1 MTKIKSKPELE
12 RQVEELQK
20 ALRDKTSFEHSAA
33 QAELGGNYT
42 LVPIRNYG
50 DTTVSLE
57 YEYKGNKKVL
67 VLDTKDPKRLGA
79 IPIEVW
85 IELERTSKLVSDGY
99 IARTDLPITNPNVI
113 ENDEEFIK
121 SHGEV
126 EFTKKLSEMTNIHV
140 LLRLLRA
147 VEAMENK
154 SGKYLSAQ
162 TALKQRIFDVTET
175 FAWEKNEKT
184 GIDELVSQNT
194 GIRIVEEEE

>member
-113 ENDEEFIK
+113 EDDETFIK
-121 SHGEV
+121 SHGEA
-126 EFTKKLSEMTNIHV
+126 EFVKRIGEMTNVHV
-140 LLRLLRA
+140 LQRLLRF
-147 VEAMENK
+147 VEASKNK
-154 SGKYLSAQ
+154 SGKYLSAAS
-162 TALKQRIFDVTET
+162 ALRQRIFDVTE
-175 FAWEKNEKT
+175 
-184 GIDELVSQNT
+184 
-194 GIRIVEEEE
+194 